1 MNWHVLRRQ
10 YASMFLTFYSKK
22 GGGRN
27 FERPN
32 VEQPIFRNL
41 KIADKGQNFK
51 Q

>member
-1 MNWHVLRRQ
+1 
-10 YASMFLTFYSKK
+10 MFS

-32 VEQPIFRNL
+32 VDQPIFRNL
-41 KIADKGQNFK
+41 KITIVKSYERSNYSGEGQNFE